1 MGEKRAT
8 KNARENQ
15 HRHALD
21 RLQERYWQDATH
33 EDLIAIRDIAKE
45 NARTLTKVRLHLV
58 PIDRRIWPQLIR
70 LAPRCARLVSKVRQ
84 SEGRQLSI
92 SIHNHP

>member
-45 NARTLTKVRLHLV
+45 NARVVKPLPGYDSKQVFVRYRDRLIHVVYV
-58 PIDRRIWPQLIR
+58 PRHNAIR
-70 LAPRCARLVSKVRQ
+70 TVLPCEIRY
-84 SEGRQLSI
+84 
-92 SIHNHP
+92 